1 MIKNYEDALYR
12 KVLEIKDNLYYQKEI
27 ENDLITKVV
36 LSVSGVYHKR
46 DGAPEIKAVRYNLD
60 DDLVLFSDGLEYPL
74 KDIINFRIDLPKT
87 WWCMNILKMIY
98 HLPNSSKIKAKY
110 KDDLNGPETSPMCNL
125 LRDLVERK
133 IIQF

>member
-1 MIKNYEDALYR
+1 MIKNFEEELYR
-12 KVLEIKDNLYYQKEI
+12 KVLEVKDNLYYQKPLN
-27 ENDLITKVV
+27 NDLITKVV

-46 DGAPEIKAVRYNLD
+46 DGASEIKAVRYNLD

-74 KDIINFRIDLPKT
+74 KDIINFRITLPKT

-98 HLPNSSKIKAKY
+98 HLPNSSKIKTKY
-110 KDDLNGPETSPMCNL
+110 KDDLNGPDSSPMCSL
-125 LRDLVERK
+125 IRDLVARK

>member
-1 MIKNYEDALYR
+1 MIKDFEEELYR
-12 KVLEIKDNLYYQKEI
+12 KVLEVKDNLYYQKPLN
-27 ENDLITKVV
+27 NDLITKVV

-46 DGAPEIKAVRYNLD
+46 DGASEIKAVRYNLD

-74 KDIINFRIDLPKT
+74 KDIINFRITLPKT

-98 HLPNSSKIKAKY
+98 HLSNSSKIKTKY
-110 KDDLNGPETSPMCNL
+110 KEDLNGPSTSPMCNL
-125 LRDLVERK
+125 LRDLVDRK